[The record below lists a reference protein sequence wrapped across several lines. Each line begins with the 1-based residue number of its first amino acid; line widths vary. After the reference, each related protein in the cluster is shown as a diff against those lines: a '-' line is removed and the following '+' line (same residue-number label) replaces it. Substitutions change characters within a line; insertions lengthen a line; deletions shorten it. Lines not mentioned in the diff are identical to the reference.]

1 MKRVYIS
8 GKMGETE
15 LSVATREKFQRA
27 EELLESMGHDVSN
40 PADEEWQTHLKE
52 RHSID
57 CQDAYG
63 HVDYYSYALLR
74 DQMVLATCDAICL
87 LPDWRRSPGAR
98 AELAFARATGKEVM
112 ELTSYGTIAE
122 WKTEWKKIVMV

>member
-27 EELLESMGHDVSN
+27 AELLESMGHNVGN
-40 PADEEWQTHLKE
+40 PADEWWQAQLKKGY
-52 RHSID
+52 STN
-57 CQDAYG
+57 CQNTQDQM
-63 HVDYYSYALLR
+63 DYYSYALLA
-74 DQMVLATCDAICL
+74 DHTLLSTCDAILL
-87 LPDWRRSPGAR
+87 LPDWRKSPGAR

>member
-15 LSVATREKFQRA
+15 LSVATREKFWRA
-27 EELLESMGHDVSN
+27 QELLESMGHDVSN
-40 PADEEWQTHLKE
+40 PADEEWQAHLKKKFPT
-52 RHSID
+52 D
-57 CQDAYG
+57 CQHAYG
-63 HVDYYSYALLR
+63 HVDYYSYVLLR
-74 DQMVLATCDAICL
+74 DQMELSTCDAICL
-87 LPDWRRSPGAR
+87 LPDWRKSKGAR